1 VSSARLTLRV
11 VPGLHPVLRQ
21 PAQDLGVTLAGDQRF
36 DHVLG
41 RDRGQ
46 RAGHRRPWSG
56 LLWTKDDQGVPS
68 DGFRGV

>member
-46 RAGHRRPWSG
+46 RAGHRRP
-56 LLWTKDDQGVPS
+56 
-68 DGFRGV
+68 